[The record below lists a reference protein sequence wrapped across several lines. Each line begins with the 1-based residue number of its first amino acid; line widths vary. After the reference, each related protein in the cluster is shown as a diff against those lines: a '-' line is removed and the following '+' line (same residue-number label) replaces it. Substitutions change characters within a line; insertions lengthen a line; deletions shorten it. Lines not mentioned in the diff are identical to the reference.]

1 MSFKTQLNDDVV
13 NCFLNTDEFGEPISY
28 TPKGGTA
35 KSIKAQVFRQGIA
48 PASEDTGRVLQ
59 SQVEIIIANDATYG
73 VTSINKG
80 GDTVSLP
87 ERIGGSNVTFSVAD
101 ILKQDDGLWHL
112 LLQK

>member
-1 MSFKTQLNDDVV
+1 MTFKTQVKNDVINCLLNS
-13 NCFLNTDEFGEPISY
+13 DEFGELITY
-28 TPKGGTA
+28 TPKGSTG
-35 KSIKAQVFRQGIA
+35 KSIKAQVFRQGII

-87 ERIGGSNVTFSVAD
+87 ERIGGSSITFSVAD
-101 ILKQDDGLWHL
+101 ILKQDEGLWHL